1 MPLLTLL
8 LACTSALDD
17 PDNDFLNASEE
28 AVVGTDVN
36 VADHDGDGL
45 NDGYEVYCSNTD
57 PTDPDQDRD
66 GDEDGWE
73 WLRGLS
79 PANPEQA
86 GYPDGASMLTLEQK
100 LSLRPETAPDV
111 AQVTLPL
118 RRTSLNDPTR
128 GRYDLYDLA
137 LQGQPIL
144 LTTVPFQDEPAM
156 LAALE
161 RQDLPTPD
169 AAGVFARVRAGE
181 LTLVWVTYD
190 GPNGGPRAIPDA
202 QAALQPATQALP
214 ALRTLVDRGFELWGH
229 LGRPEQQ
236 RWVLLDER
244 MIVLAID
251 DWEAIRDVVL

>member
-1 MPLLTLL
+1 MLLALV

-28 AVVGTDVN
+28 AVAGTDVN

-45 NDGYEVYCSNTD
+45 NDGFEVYCSYTD

-73 WLRGLS
+73 WQRGLS

-86 GYPDGASMLTLEQK
+86 GYPDGDPMLTLEQK
-100 LSLRPETAPDV
+100 LALRPDTAPDV

-118 RRTSLNDPTR
+118 RRTWLNDPTR
-128 GRYDLYDLA
+128 GRFDLYDLA
-137 LQGQPIL
+137 LQGHPVL
-144 LTTVPFQDEPAM
+144 LTTVPYGDEPAM
-156 LAALE
+156 LASLANG
-161 RQDLPTPD
+161 DLPTPE
-169 AAGVFARVRAGE
+169 AAGVFARVRSGD

-190 GPNGGPRAIPDA
+190 GPNDGPRAVTDA
-202 QAALQPATQALP
+202 QAALQPAFDALP
-214 ALRTLVDRGFELWGH
+214 GLRTLVDRGFELWGH
-229 LGRPEQQ
+229 LGRPTEQ

-244 MIVLAID
+244 MIVLAVD
-251 DWEAIRDVVL
+251 DWGAIRDVVL